1 MLAQVEIVNAALTLL
16 GESRITSI
24 EDEVKA
30 ARESKALWTIARNA
44 IMAGYNWSFAM
55 ARSQLSALATAPAF
69 GFSTQYLLPVDCLRI
84 TQIGDYFPGLDLTDY
99 RGSSTEEYQIEGR
112 NILTNIGAPL
122 NFRFVRTVT
131 DTMLF
136 APSFDMSFAAYLAS
150 LLAEPLTQSDQK
162 RQRALDQLRD
172 EIRLAIR
179 ANAIELPPRK
189 LADDEWLMSRL

>member
-55 ARSQLSALATAPAF
+55 ARSQLLALATAPAF